1 VITHK
6 ETNITM
12 SCDISSRRRNYMLVP
27 HRRDGLI
34 EWMKTMLMH
43 SFVLNVRIYP
53 FIFSSYKKTH
63 T

>member
-1 VITHK
+1 
-6 ETNITM
+6 M